1 MKIKWIIGLDDGYF
15 PPHYK
20 GGKGYTI
27 LLGVKY
33 SLTKK
38 VIEGI
43 AYTLVLVDGL
53 DATEKA
59 LRLIEFLGGDVILY
73 DGVTYAGF
81 NVIDPFKVHSITNI
95 PGIVFY
101 RHPLSLKRISDALV
115 KHFQDYEIRLNVIKR
130 VLMHRY
136 KMSTEWGIYEY
147 TPVEIEPLEAKKLLE
162 NLQYYSPEPE
172 PIRIADILSSKASRK
187 LMVRYERA
195 RRDLNP
201 GPTG

>member
-1 MKIKWIIGLDDGYF
+1 MKLRWIIGLDDGYF
-15 PPHYK
+15 PPYYK
-20 GGKGYTI
+20 GRKGYTI

-33 SLTKK
+33 SLTKGI
-38 VIEGI
+38 IEGI
-43 AYTLVLVDGL
+43 AYTFILVDGL

-59 LRLIEFLGGDVILY
+59 IRLVEYLGGDIVLY
-73 DGVTYAGF
+73 DGITYAGF
-81 NVIDPFKVHSITNI
+81 NVIDPFRIHSITSV

-115 KHFQDYEIRLNVIKR
+115 KHFPDYKIRLDVIKR
-130 VLMHRY
+130 ALLRRY

-147 TPVEIEPLEAKKLLE
+147 TPVEIDPLEAKKLLE
-162 NLQYYSPEPE
+162 KLQYYSPEPE

-187 LMVRYERA
+187 LIIRYERA